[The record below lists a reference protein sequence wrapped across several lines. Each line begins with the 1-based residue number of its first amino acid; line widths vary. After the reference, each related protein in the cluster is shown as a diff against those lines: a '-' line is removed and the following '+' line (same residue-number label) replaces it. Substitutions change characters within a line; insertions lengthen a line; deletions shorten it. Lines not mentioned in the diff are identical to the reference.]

1 MTNCT
6 LHIRRCACRREPALL
21 SAGDTPELSAEE
33 SAPDVLP
40 AGLVD
45 DGELIILLIRPS
57 LWYVPLASL
66 GSLLIIAL
74 ITLALM
80 YLAQF
85 FAWTE
90 SQAVGLGVIMVIIR
104 LSWQAM
110 EWWSSL
116 YVLTDRRIVR
126 CKGVFRSIVF
136 NVMLREL
143 KHTSVFQLKR
153 ERAAGLG
160 SIGFATKGSD
170 VFDAFWEMIRQPFE
184 VHKTILETIER
195 YGRR

>member
-1 MTNCT
+1 M
-6 LHIRRCACRREPALL
+6 
-21 SAGDTPELSAEE
+21 PE
-33 SAPDVLP
+33 VLP

-57 LWYVPLASL
+57 LLYVPLASL
-66 GSLLIIAL
+66 GSLLIVAL
-74 ITLALM
+74 IMLALM

-104 LSWQAM
+104 LSWQAL

-126 CKGVFRSIVF
+126 CKGVMRSTVF

-143 KHTSVFQLKR
+143 KHTSVFQLTR

-170 VFDAFWEMIRQPFE
+170 VFDAFWVMIRQPFE